1 MDAQDPRARGQ
12 SEFRLGD
19 EGPRPE
25 TEPTAEARNAK
36 RMEGAVAMGSFTSEP
51 YKLTQP
57 GFEYT
62 ITGLSAGT
70 NYDIYIVAEDYALD
84 SALRPAPNAG
94 PVTRVD
100 ATTLA

>member
-1 MDAQDPRARGQ
+1 ML
-12 SEFRLGD
+12 LGD
-19 EGPRPE
+19 WCGGVGLD
-25 TEPTAEARNAK
+25 
-36 RMEGAVAMGSFTSEP
+36 EGAVAMGSFTSEP